1 MHSKV
6 RWLMMASYQ
15 DAKYHEAVTHCKQA
29 LHRASRGTR
38 RGAVARAA
46 AGKLAYK
53 VAYESLYG
61 TLVDL
66 GQLYGLVIKYHDEL
80 HAYR

>member
-15 DAKYHEAVTHCKQA
+15 
-29 LHRASRGTR
+29 
-38 RGAVARAA
+38 
-46 AGKLAYK
+46 AYK